1 MLDTLLHGQ
10 EAQSSQLEQDGV
22 EVLKGDLRDPDARAR
37 ALEGVDEVVN
47 LAAIV
52 GDPACARDPELSE
65 EVNVKAARALAAQA
79 QEAGVGPEDGVFR
92 DVGFELEGFF
102 VGSGFGL
109 GDCFLND

>member
-65 EVNVKAARALAAQA
+65 EVNVKSARALAAQA
-79 QEAGVGPEDGVFR
+79 QEAGVRRFVFASTCSNYGR
-92 DVGFELEGFF
+92 MAEIGRAHV
-102 VGSGFGL
+102 
-109 GDCFLND
+109 